1 MNITVGCEDFLR
13 ILGRTQGVVDRR
25 HSMAIL
31 TNLVIETGSSEIGI
45 VATDLEVS
53 LRQTCAA
60 SVNEPG
66 RAALSARKIFEIVR
80 ECGSPEVTVRS
91 LENHWVSVSYGRSS
105 FRLMGIDPDEH
116 PGMPGGGSADA
127 TDVPTFELD
136 AAELAEMIEKTV
148 FAVSHDDTRSNLAGV
163 HLDTG
168 AKKANLRM
176 VATDGHRLAMIDRK
190 VKGTGLK
197 EGVILPRKGLAE
209 VLKLLPEVTGPVTLR
224 IAPSEA
230 VVALPGCTLS
240 MRLVEGTFPDY
251 KQVVPK
257 ESPNTLHLDRDT
269 LLQTVRRISLLSSE
283 RARGIR
289 FGLTPGRLEISAN
302 NPDVGEASEDLEVE
316 YAGPEFGVGFNARYL
331 LEVLQVLP
339 EASKVEFGLG
349 DQLSPGV
356 LRGSDPSYTY
366 VVMPMRI

>member
-1 MNITVGCEDFLR
+1 
-13 ILGRTQGVVDRR
+13 
-25 HSMAIL
+25 MAIL
-31 TNLVIETGSSEIGI
+31 TNLVIQTGNGEVGI

-53 LRQTCAA
+53 LKQSCSATIT
-60 SVNEPG
+60 EPG
-66 RAALSARKIFEIVR
+66 SVALSARKIFEIVR
-80 ECGSPEVTVRS
+80 ESGSPEVTVRS
-91 LENHWVSVSYGRSS
+91 LDNHWVSVSYGRSS
-105 FRLMGIDPDEH
+105 FRLMGIDPADH
-116 PGMPGGGSADA
+116 PGMPSAGNGGDEVPSFEMDA
-127 TDVPTFELD
+127 S
-136 AAELAEMIEKTV
+136 ELAEMIGKTV

-168 AKKANLRM
+168 SKKGSLRM

-190 VKGTGLK
+190 VSGGGLK

-209 VLKLLPEVTGPVTLR
+209 VLKVLPEITGTVTLR
-224 IAPSEA
+224 VAQSEA
-230 VVALPGCTLS
+230 IIELPGCTLS

-251 KQVVPK
+251 KQVVPND
-257 ESPNTLHLDRDT
+257 SPNILQLDRDA
-269 LLQTVRRISLLSSE
+269 LLQTVRRVSLLSSE
-283 RARGIR
+283 SARGIR

-316 YAGPEFGVGFNARYL
+316 YTGPEIGVGFNARYL

-339 EASKVEFGLG
+339 ESSKVELGLG

-356 LRGSDPSYTY
+356 IRGADQSYSY